1 MKRYAIV
8 LLMSLVPMWLMSQN
22 YNKMWKEADEAS
34 DKDLPKTEQKVLR
47 RIADKALG
55 RKDYGQLL
63 AAELRYSS
71 IATVIAP
78 DSLEPEI
85 RRLTALHDRLG
96 SKDAA
101 LKAVLSVV
109 LGRIYEGNSSLGDD
123 HEQTSKNYLAQAL
136 ADMDALAAH
145 HDSDYQ
151 PFVETGKDSEVFGH
165 DLLHVIG
172 NELGCKKQIRDYYL
186 AHGNR
191 RAACVLDLE
200 MAKDDN
206 NLFGN
211 RLLQRCD
218 SLMAAYAD
226 VPEVADIAI
235 ARYQAMSSLNNK
247 ATEKKYQYGEEII
260 AKWPKWRNMNVV
272 RTSQKQ
278 LTAPSFSLWSKRK
291 VVLPGTPAKVELS
304 SLRNIGDLTITLRR
318 LNADGTT
325 ALNVGS
331 DDGYS
336 KVVPLIVGNEK
347 PITVSKQYAP
357 RTDREEYKDTLEL
370 PGLRPGVYLIEATGD
385 KEGFRPQRDIL
396 YVSRL
401 FLMAEQLPG
410 KEMRYVAVDGA
421 TGHPVAGAKLRI
433 YTYQGY
439 NKPEIEASL
448 TTDSKGEAKYKWTD
462 RQPSRAYLFTADDN
476 ALPAQSVWASYSY
489 YYSGNNAEKV
499 CVLTDRSIY
508 RPGQTV
514 RVAAIVYEQTG
525 KTSHRVVAGES
536 IKFALRDANNKIVS
550 EQKATTDEF
559 GTATTDFLLPTSG
572 LTGRFTIVAVGRQR
586 GSASVRVE
594 EYKRP
599 TFFVE
604 FDDYKAI
611 YHPGDTIELTGRAKS
626 YAGVPVQ
633 GATVKYEVVRS
644 RALWWWRNSDDTK
657 ATVGNGEAVT
667 GQNGEFKMR
676 VPLVLPDNGRSSAF
690 YTFTADAT
698 VTDQGGESQSGK
710 ASVPLGTR
718 DKVLS
723 CDLPSKQ
730 LDEKLTS
737 FSFTLH
743 NASGSE
749 IDGMVSYSFDGG
761 KTQTVKANT
770 EIKLAKSF
778 KSGIHKLVAY
788 CEGDTLR
795 QNVEI
800 FSFSDKRPASET
812 HDWFYCEGSTFPTD
826 GKPVR
831 IQIGSSDED
840 QYILYTIFAEDKEL
854 EHGTIRQSNALTTKH
869 YTYREEYGDGITVT
883 FAWVKNQRLYT
894 HSATIMRPLP
904 NKKLKLTWQTFRD
917 RLTPGQQEQWTALV
931 TTPDGKPVNA
941 QLMATLYDKSLDQI
955 SRHQWFFSPSL
966 YRVVPSASWGSTSI
980 GSLSLRYCV
989 PVKGQDIYDTEYSTI
1004 ADNYY
1009 NQLCRAPRQELMP
1022 LRAALGSAPGSKR
1035 TVMIRGSAKHA
1046 GEVDYQAANY
1056 YVVEELNESAATLE
1070 KKAIPVAGEEEEGS
1084 ESGAAQVR
1092 ENLNET
1098 AFFLPQLSTDAKGR
1112 VVINF
1117 TLPESITTWRFM
1129 GLAHDK
1135 EVRYGWLD
1143 GEAVASK
1150 TVMVQPNMPRF
1161 VRHHDKAQ
1169 IAARLMNTSEKAVGG
1184 TAQIEILEP
1193 TTEKVLHTA
1202 TLPFTIEAQST
1213 SQVSFPVDATELPQ
1227 LVIVRMKASGD
1238 GFSDGE
1244 QHYLPILPDEEMVMN
1259 TVPFTQH
1266 EAGVKTID
1274 VAKLFPETSSKRKL
1288 TVEYTNNPAWF
1299 MIQALPFVG
1308 DADADNAMSLAA
1320 ALYANTIGRNIISSS
1335 PRIKRVIEQWQ
1346 HETGGE
1352 STLLSNLQKNAQL
1365 KELMLNETPWM
1376 LDAEKESDQK
1386 QSLIRFFDTNTLNQ
1400 KCDAAV
1406 KKLQQLQLADGSW
1419 AWCKGMEGSPWMT
1432 GSILTTL
1439 VRLNNMAGQ
1448 QADTEEMMTKGFGF
1462 MHLFIDKEV
1471 KYLKEA
1477 QKKGTKNP
1485 RPSELAVQYLYSL
1498 AIGNPKLSPTAK
1510 ANRDYLVGLL
1520 SKQTKEFSIYGKAVS
1535 AIILAANGHTKK
1547 ANEYLQSIQEYTVY
1561 TEEMGRYFDTPK
1573 AGYSWFD
1580 YRIPTEVAAIE
1591 AFKMLVPGDHQTVED
1606 MQRWLLQSKRT
1617 QAWDTP
1623 LNSINAIYAF
1633 ADNSKIDVLD
1643 ADGAP
1648 TVLKLDGK
1656 AIDLPTATAGLG
1668 YVKTAIE
1675 NPTASVFTAEKS
1687 TPHTSWGAVYA
1698 QFMQPMS
1705 DIEQA
1710 SSGLR
1715 VKREYFTPD
1724 GKAYESGQMALSVG
1738 QKIRV
1743 RLTIEADRDYDFV
1756 QVIDK
1761 RAACLEPAAQLSGYH
1776 WGCYIAPKDYTTTY
1790 YFDRLSKG
1798 RHKVEAEYYVDRAGT
1813 YLSGT
1818 CTAQCAYAPEY
1829 TGRAKAVEFNVK

>member
-1 MKRYAIV
+1 
-8 LLMSLVPMWLMSQN
+8 MSQN

-71 IATVIAP
+71 LAVDISP

-109 LGRIYEGNSSLGDD
+109 LGRIYEHNNSLGDD

-136 ADMDALAAH
+136 ANMDALAAH

-235 ARYQAMSSLNNK
+235 ARYQEMSSLNNK
-247 ATEKKYQYGEEII
+247 ATETKYQYGEEII
-260 AKWPKWRNMNVV
+260 AKWPEWRNMNVV
-272 RTSQKQ
+272 RTSQKR
-278 LTAPSFSLWSKRK
+278 LTAPCFNLWTKRE
-291 VVLPGTPAKVELS
+291 VVLPDTPTKVEVNT
-304 SLRNIGDLTITLRR
+304 LRNTGVLTITLRR

-357 RTDREEYKDTLEL
+357 HTDREEYKDTLEL

-439 NKPEIEASL
+439 NKPDIEVSL

-489 YYSGNNAEKV
+489 YYSDNKAEKV
-499 CVLTDRSIY
+499 SVLTDRSIY

-633 GATVKYEVVRS
+633 GATVKYEVVRN

-676 VPLVLPDNGRSSAF
+676 VPLVLPDNSRSSAF

-710 ASVPLGTR
+710 TSVPLGTR

-737 FSFTLH
+737 FRFTLH

-840 QYILYTIFAEDKEL
+840 QYIIYTIFAEDKEL
-854 EHGTIRQSNALTTKH
+854 EHGTIRQSNALTTKQ

-904 NKKLKLTWQTFRD
+904 NKNLKLTWQTFRD

-980 GSLSLRYCV
+980 GSLTLRYCV
-989 PVKGQDIYDTEYSTI
+989 PVKGEDIYDTEYSTI
-1004 ADNYY
+1004 ADRYY
-1009 NQLCRAPRQELMP
+1009 EELCHAPYHIPVLYGAAMGTRNGGLVP
-1022 LRAALGSAPGSKR
+1022 LRSKASSRYAATEDAAPAMMRLDMES
-1035 TVMIRGSAKHA
+1035 TMAL
-1046 GEVDYQAANY
+1046 E
-1056 YVVEELNESAATLE
+1056 ESASADKTDE
-1070 KKAIPVAGEEEEGS
+1070 
-1084 ESGAAQVR
+1084 AAAEQPADGNAQQVR

-1169 IAARLMNTSEKAVGG
+1169 IAARLMNTSDKAVGG

-1400 KCDAAV
+1400 KCAAAV

-1448 QADTEEMMTKGFGF
+1448 QADTEEMMTKGFAF

-1477 QKKGTKNP
+1477 QKKGAKNP

-1591 AFKMLVPGDHQTVED
+1591 AFKMLVPGDHQTVEE

-1798 RHKVEAEYYVDRAGT
+1798 RHKVEAEYYVDRSGT

>member
-1 MKRYAIV
+1 
-8 LLMSLVPMWLMSQN
+8 MSQN

-71 IATVIAP
+71 LAVDISP

-109 LGRIYEGNSSLGDD
+109 LGRIYEHNNSLGDD
-123 HEQTSKNYLAQAL
+123 HEQTSKSYLAQAL
-136 ADMDALAAH
+136 ANMDALAAH

-235 ARYQAMSSLNNK
+235 ARYQEMSSLNNK
-247 ATEKKYQYGEEII
+247 ATETKYQYGEEII
-260 AKWPKWRNMNVV
+260 AKWPEWRNMNVV
-272 RTSQKQ
+272 RTSQKR
-278 LTAPSFSLWSKRK
+278 LTAPCFNLWTKRE
-291 VVLPGTPAKVELS
+291 VVLPDTPTKVEVNT
-304 SLRNIGDLTITLRR
+304 LRNTGVLTITLRR

-357 RTDREEYKDTLEL
+357 HTDREEYKDTLEL

-439 NKPEIEASL
+439 NKPDIEVSL

-489 YYSGNNAEKV
+489 YYSDNKAEKV
-499 CVLTDRSIY
+499 SVLTDRSIY

-633 GATVKYEVVRS
+633 GATVKYEVVRN

-676 VPLVLPDNGRSSAF
+676 VPLVLPDNSRSSAF

-710 ASVPLGTR
+710 TSVPLGTR

-737 FSFTLH
+737 FRFTLH

-840 QYILYTIFAEDKEL
+840 QYIIYTIFAEDKEL
-854 EHGTIRQSNALTTKH
+854 EHGTIRQSNALTTKQ

-904 NKKLKLTWQTFRD
+904 NKNLKLTWQTFRD

-980 GSLSLRYCV
+980 GSLTLRYCV
-989 PVKGQDIYDTEYSTI
+989 PVKGEDIYDTEYSTI
-1004 ADNYY
+1004 ADRYY
-1009 NQLCRAPRQELMP
+1009 EELCHAPYHIPVLYGAAMGTRNGGLVP
-1022 LRAALGSAPGSKR
+1022 LRSKASSRYAATEDAAPAMMRLDMES
-1035 TVMIRGSAKHA
+1035 TMAL
-1046 GEVDYQAANY
+1046 E
-1056 YVVEELNESAATLE
+1056 ESASADKTDE
-1070 KKAIPVAGEEEEGS
+1070 
-1084 ESGAAQVR
+1084 AAAEQPADGNAQQVR

-1169 IAARLMNTSEKAVGG
+1169 IAARLMNTSDKAVGG

-1400 KCDAAV
+1400 KCAAAV

-1448 QADTEEMMTKGFGF
+1448 QADTEEMMTKGFAF

-1477 QKKGTKNP
+1477 QKKGAKNP

-1591 AFKMLVPGDHQTVED
+1591 AFKMLVPGDHQTVEE

-1798 RHKVEAEYYVDRAGT
+1798 RHKVEAEYYVDRSGT

>member
-47 RIADKALG
+47 RIADKALD

-71 IATVIAP
+71 LAVDISP

-109 LGRIYEGNSSLGDD
+109 LGRIYEHNNSLGDD

-136 ADMDALAAH
+136 ANMDALAAH

-206 NLFGN
+206 NLFGD
-211 RLLQRCD
+211 RLLQRYD
-218 SLMAAYAD
+218 SQMAAYAD

-260 AKWPKWRNMNVV
+260 AKWPEWRNMNVV

-278 LTAPSFSLWSKRK
+278 LTAPCFNLWSKRK

-336 KVVPLIVGNEK
+336 KVAKLIVGNEK

-385 KEGFRPQRDIL
+385 KEGLRPQRDIL

-439 NKPEIEASL
+439 NKPDIEVSL

-489 YYSGNNAEKV
+489 YDNFNNAEKV
-499 CVLTDRSIY
+499 SVLTDRSIY

-676 VPLVLPDNGRSSAF
+676 VPLVVPDNGRSSAF

-710 ASVPLGTR
+710 TSVPLGTR

-723 CDLPSKQ
+723 CDLPTKQ

-737 FSFTLH
+737 FRFSLR

-749 IDGMVSYSFDGG
+749 IDGTVSYCFDGG
-761 KTQTVKANT
+761 KMQTAKANT
-770 EIKLAKSF
+770 EIKLPQPF
-778 KSGIHKLVAY
+778 KSGKHKLVAS

-812 HDWFYCEGSTFPTD
+812 HDWFYSEGSTFPTD

-854 EHGTIRQSNALTTKH
+854 EHGTIRQSNALTTKQ

-883 FAWVKNQRLYT
+883 FAWVKDQRLYT

-980 GSLSLRYCV
+980 GSLTLRYCV

-1004 ADNYY
+1004 ASHYY
-1009 NQLCRAPRQELMP
+1009 QELCRAPRQELMP

-1035 TVMIRGSAKHA
+1035 AVMVRGSAKHA
-1046 GEVDYQAANY
+1046 GEVDYLAANY

-1169 IAARLMNTSEKAVGG
+1169 IAARLMNTSDKAVGG

-1299 MIQALPFVG
+1299 MVQALPFVG
-1308 DADADNAMSLAA
+1308 DVDADNAMSLAA
-1320 ALYANTIGRNIISSS
+1320 ALYANSIGRNIISSS

-1386 QSLIRFFDTNTLNQ
+1386 QSLIRFFDTNTLNE
-1400 KCDAAV
+1400 KCAAAV

-1419 AWCKGMEGSPWMT
+1419 AWCKGMDGSPWMT

-1462 MHLFIDKEV
+1462 MHQFIDKEV

-1675 NPTASVFTAEKS
+1675 SPTASVFTAEKS

-1790 YFDRLSKG
+1790 YFDRLRKG
-1798 RHKVEAEYYVDRAGT
+1798 RHQVEAEYYVDRAGT